1 MTSIGPAKARAAHLR
16 SRRALLQAQ
25 LAAGV
30 VAWAHEV
37 LELTYPEIGSALA
50 VDRRTVM
57 RWAQSEHAPSLEHLS
72 KLEELSELRQLLQT
86 VFSDPDARLEWL
98 HSPVPALRGR
108 TPMSFIRDS
117 ELQEVIGV
125 LAGVEAGAFA

>member
-1 MTSIGPAKARAAHLR
+1 MTLPRPTAHLT

-30 VAWAHEV
+30 VAWAREV

-50 VDRRTVM
+50 VNRRTVM

-72 KLEELSELRQLLQT
+72 KLEELSELRHLLET
-86 VFSDPDARLEWL
+86 VFPDPEACLEWL

-108 TPMSFIRDS
+108 TPISFIREG
-117 ELQEVIGV
+117 ELEEVVGV